1 MRLGDHQSYQL
12 RPIHERGLI
21 ELTIV
26 SNPMMPPDM
35 EMTALSNSNELITAV
50 KVFIDDLMR
59 ESMAATFEQYP
70 IHCYLPC
77 PACSEVHVRLEKIK
91 QISSDFC
98 PTSNKF
104 VDMTRYHQLLT
115 HSNLSSICFV
125 HQLCYQLLSIRS
137 QH

>member
-77 PACSEVHVRLEKIK
+77 PACSEVHVELKEIK
-91 QISSDFC
+91 QKSSDIC
-98 PTSNKF
+98 PTSNGF
-104 VDMTRYHQLLT
+104 IDMAKYHKLLT
-115 HSNLSSICFV
+115 HSK
-125 HQLCYQLLSIRS
+125 
-137 QH
+137 